1 MPVKILKRLR
11 GTMKKTIYL
20 TLLLL
25 MMGLPSVAFGA
36 KGAQTCGIGPK
47 VLKGKGMLSQIS
59 VQFTNV
65 TLLPTNAVSVTVGTS
80 GCGYSGVVQAD
91 APRLHYVRINYD
103 NLAEDA
109 AKGEGHYISGF
120 AQLMGC
126 SQNAETILTN
136 TVQENY
142 ADLFS
147 DVSGQPK
154 SDHFFY
160 SIKVE
165 IQNDPVLTKGCL

>member
-1 MPVKILKRLR
+1 
-11 GTMKKTIYL
+11 MKKTIH
-20 TLLLL
+20 LLLL
-25 MMGLPSVAFGA
+25 FLLVGLPSVAFGA

-47 VLKGKGMLSQIS
+47 VLGGKGMLSQVL
-59 VQFTNV
+59 VQLTNV

-80 GCGYSGVVQAD
+80 GCGYSGLVQAD

-126 SQNAETILTN
+126 SQNAETVLTN
-136 TVQENY
+136 TVQENF
-142 ADLFS
+142 ADLFN
-147 DVSGQPK
+147 DTSGQPK
-154 SDHFFY
+154 SDHFFF
-160 SIKVE
+160 SIKEE
-165 IQNDPVLTKGCL
+165 IQNDPMLAKGCM